1 MAREGMSY
9 RTPLGLFGKIQ
20 TESDEEHSRGLNIKS
35 PLRVIVNLVRLY
47 AMKHQLPETNSIRR
61 IQRLHEENV
70 FSSSF
75 YKNLLYAY
83 DYMMVLQLQTQ
94 AYAFSHGKDIT
105 NYVDLSNLST
115 IELNTLKNV
124 LSQLGTFQ
132 NKVKYDFGVSE

>member
-1 MAREGMSY
+1 LAREGMNY

-47 AMKHQLPETNSIRR
+47 AMKHQLSETNSIRR
-61 IQRLHEENV
+61 IQRLHENNI
-70 FSSSF
+70 FSLSF

-83 DYMMVLQLQTQ
+83 DYMMVLQLKNQ
-94 AYAFSHGKDIT
+94 ARAFRHGKDIT
-105 NYVDLSNLST
+105 NYVDLFNLST

-132 NKVKYDFGVSE
+132 NKAKYDFGVSE